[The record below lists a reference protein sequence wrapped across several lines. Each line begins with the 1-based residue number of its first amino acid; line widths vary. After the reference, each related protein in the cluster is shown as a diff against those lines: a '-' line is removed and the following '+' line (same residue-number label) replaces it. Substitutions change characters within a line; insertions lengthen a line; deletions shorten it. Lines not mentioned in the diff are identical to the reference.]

1 MTPANVASAY
11 ASIAKLANQ
20 AQSGAGLDK
29 SASTGANFGGMVQQA
44 IGSLVETGKAAEQ
57 GAVAMTEGKADM
69 VNVVTAMAETET
81 ALETM
86 VSIRDKVISAYEE
99 IMRMPI

>member
-1 MTPANVASAY
+1 MTPSSAASAY

-20 AQSGAGLDK
+20 AQSVTGPEKGAGGD
-29 SASTGANFGGMVQQA
+29 FGGMVSDA
-44 IGSLVETGKAAEQ
+44 VGKLVESGKTAEK
-57 GAVAMTEGKADM
+57 GAVALTEGKADM
-69 VNVVTAMAETET
+69 VNVVTAMAETEV

-86 VSIRDKVISAYEE
+86 VSVRDRVIAAYEE